1 MLPSRDSGCKGTKF
15 YSYQQISCLFLS
27 FFIGTKLSGLS
38 FR

>member
-27 FFIGTKLSGLS
+27 FFIGTTLSGLS